1 MNAFPLQE
9 LQGIMEEFGLG
20 VKSLSRFADTSHGEE
35 DLRFHYILDEAYVLK
50 VCSAHV
56 ITENRLQEIA
66 RLIDR
71 YRSIGVYCP
80 RLLPTRS
87 GSLSR
92 TLEKEGKQ
100 FTCYVE
106 EYAQYPLLPEDAPYD
121 RREVVEH
128 LGLLAAR
135 YTGVD
140 LSPTKSMWSIIDLAP
155 LDVGIDEKQENA
167 NTLIVALKEQGY
179 VELGEQVEA
188 LNTQLRERILSVFEE
203 LPRCVYQGDLNASN
217 LLYDNDRFAGLID
230 FNMAGTDVNINVFA
244 NETNWFPEE
253 EELDNLSVEEILFKQ
268 DGEQAA
274 TMAPILR
281 HYTINQQEQYALP
294 CYQRIVNLFQYP
306 NVCAMVYWLKQA
318 NRRKQ
323 CATLIQALT
332 EKPL

>member
-9 LQGIMEEFGLG
+9 LQGIMGEFGLG
-20 VKSLSRFADTSHGEE
+20 VKRLSRFADTSHGEE

-106 EYAQYPLLPEDAPYD
+106 EYAQYPLLPEDAPYE
-121 RREVVEH
+121 RRKVVEH

>member
-1 MNAFPLQE
+1 MNALTLQE
-9 LQGIMEEFGLG
+9 LREIMRDFGLR
-20 VKSLSRFADTSHGEE
+20 VQSLSRFVDTSHGAE
-35 DLRFHYILDEAYVLK
+35 DLRFHYILDDAYVLK
-50 VCSAHV
+50 LCSAHV
-56 ITENRLQEIA
+56 VTESRLQQIS

-87 GSLSR
+87 GALSY

-106 EYAQYPLLPEDAPYD
+106 EFAQYPPLPEDAPYD
-121 RREVVEH
+121 RREVVAH

-140 LSPTKSMWSIIDLAP
+140 LSPTRSMWSIIDLAP

-167 NTLIVALKEQGY
+167 NMLVTALKEQGY
-179 VELGEQVEA
+179 AELAGQVDA
-188 LNTQLRERILSVFEE
+188 LNTSLRESILTVFAD

-217 LLYDNDRFAGLID
+217 LLFDQGHFVGLID

-253 EELDNLSVEEILFKQ
+253 KDFDALSVEEILCKQ
-268 DGEQAA
+268 DNEQAT
-274 TMAPILR
+274 TMAPVLR
-281 HYTINQQEQYALP
+281 HYTLNAQEQYALP
-294 CYQRIVNLFQYP
+294 RYRRIVNLFQYP
-306 NVCAMVYWLKQA
+306 NVCAMVYYLKQET
-318 NRRKQ
+318 RRTK
-323 CATLIQALT
+323 CASLIQALVN
-332 EKPL
+332 KPL